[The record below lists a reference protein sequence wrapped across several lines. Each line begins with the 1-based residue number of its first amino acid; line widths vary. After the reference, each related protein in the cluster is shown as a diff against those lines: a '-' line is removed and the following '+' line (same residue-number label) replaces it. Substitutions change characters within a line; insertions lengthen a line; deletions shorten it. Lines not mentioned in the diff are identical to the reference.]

1 MKRAVSFGNL
11 EIRQYSRCLG
21 DNPATRNG
29 PPLTIDWSYVD
40 AGSVALDDYENS
52 RPRRRQTNAMLLS
65 GPDRQSILL
74 EETNTTLK
82 EIDAVRTQIL
92 NSRHQRQLSI
102 AMQEF
107 DEWQHVLESLK
118 RKLKRFRSGNGT
130 SLGKCP
136 ETK

>member
-1 MKRAVSFGNL
+1 
-11 EIRQYSRCLG
+11 
-21 DNPATRNG
+21 
-29 PPLTIDWSYVD
+29 
-40 AGSVALDDYENS
+40 
-52 RPRRRQTNAMLLS
+52 MLLS

-118 RKLKRFRSGNGT
+118 RKLKRFRTGNGT